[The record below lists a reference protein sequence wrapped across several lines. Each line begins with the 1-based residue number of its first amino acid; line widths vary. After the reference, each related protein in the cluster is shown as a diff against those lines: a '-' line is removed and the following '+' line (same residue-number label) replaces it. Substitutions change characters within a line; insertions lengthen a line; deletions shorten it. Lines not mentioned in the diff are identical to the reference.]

1 MSLASELLHSTS
13 KRRDRDVLQDRPIDP
28 AQRLFTL
35 DHVVHGLI
43 SEHEPHADTEA
54 RLRADLK
61 IMLLS
66 GLIREGGEGIITKV
80 CRQAA
85 GVMAELI
92 RVLPR
97 CRE

>member
-13 KRRDRDVLQDRPIDP
+13 KRRDRDNSQDRQIDP
-28 AQRLFTL
+28 VQRLFTL
-35 DHVVHGLI
+35 DHVVYGLI
-43 SEHEPHADTEA
+43 SEHEPPADTEK
-54 RLRADLK
+54 RLRADLR
-61 IMLLS
+61 IILLS
-66 GLIREGGEGIITKV
+66 GLIREGGEGVVTRV

-85 GVMAELI
+85 AVMAELI